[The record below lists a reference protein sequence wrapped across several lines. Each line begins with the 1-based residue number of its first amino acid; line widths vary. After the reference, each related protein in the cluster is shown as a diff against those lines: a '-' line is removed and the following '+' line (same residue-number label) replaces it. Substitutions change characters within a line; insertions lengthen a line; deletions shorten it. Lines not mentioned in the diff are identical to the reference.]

1 MIHYKARKAEIV
13 NSLIT
18 DKNVRVRFPVERR
31 RCGYFVNDIET
42 KTFPGPT

>member
-18 DKNVRVRFPVERR
+18 DKNVRVRFPVRGR
-31 RCGYFVNDIET
+31 RCGYFVKDIET
-42 KTFPGPT
+42 KKLLGPT